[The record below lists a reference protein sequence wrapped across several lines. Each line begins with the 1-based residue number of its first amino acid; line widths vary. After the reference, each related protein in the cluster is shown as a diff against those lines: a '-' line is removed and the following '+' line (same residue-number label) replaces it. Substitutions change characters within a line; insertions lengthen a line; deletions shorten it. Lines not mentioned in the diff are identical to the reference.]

1 MLLGVGVGVAVGVVV
16 LGVVVVQDVVVVVVV
31 VVHAVSLAHRVVKVG
46 VAFVLA
52 VLRGVGRRPRRVAVT
67 LRGDD
72 GHLRR
77 QHHLLLLRHAAAV
90 QAARVVAKHTGAVR
104 LHICRKRTDQ
114 VSRDAFRRDESDFQT
129 PSEPNQQTSWT
140 ILCFWKTTK
149 LQNYRIPVFSGRT

>member
-1 MLLGVGVGVAVGVVV
+1 MCNGDLTDRQAVAEVVQSVSHDDHPGERGNAGALEVLLGVGVGVAVGVVV

-46 VAFVLA
+46 VALVLA
-52 VLRGVGRRPRRVAVT
+52 VLSGVARRPRRIPVT

-90 QAARVVAKHTGAVR
+90 QAARVVAKHTGAIR
-104 LHICRKRTDQ
+104 LHI
-114 VSRDAFRRDESDFQT
+114 
-129 PSEPNQQTSWT
+129 
-140 ILCFWKTTK
+140 
-149 LQNYRIPVFSGRT
+149 